1 MSFTGKKK
9 DHTILRFSIFN
20 ALSLWNVARIKK
32 FPEHMTSGP
41 SLLKSLVILV
51 ISLPFIG
58 AIYSRIAQF
67 FALNFIFFLADEDA
81 LLR

>member
-1 MSFTGKKK
+1 MLLAFGT
-9 DHTILRFSIFN
+9 
-20 ALSLWNVARIKK
+20 VARIKK

-51 ISLPFIG
+51 ISLPLIG

-67 FALNFIFFLADEDA
+67 FALNFISFLADEDA